1 MVNNYQVLKLKYK
14 ANNLKKPFKNG
25 IIYLMRLNKN
35 KGVLKMEKKRF
46 ILEQL
51 KSDHLEILSND
62 KLHIDAKNKAL
73 SSLMSQIE
81 RDYNFP
87 LVDAKFTQEQRESE
101 IYKLFFKISNS
112 RDFSD
117 SFYND

>member
-1 MVNNYQVLKLKYK
+1 MKPKYK

-35 KGVLKMEKKRF
+35 KGVLKMEKKKF

-51 KSDHLEILSND
+51 KSDYQEILSNK
-62 KLHIDAKNKAL
+62 KLHIDVKNRAL

-81 RDYNFP
+81 WEFNLP
-87 LVDAKFTQEQRESE
+87 LESSKLTEEQRTSE
-101 IYKLFFKISNS
+101 ELKLYIEISSS
-112 RDFSD
+112 RDFAD
-117 SFYND
+117 PWYNE

>member
-1 MVNNYQVLKLKYK
+1 
-14 ANNLKKPFKNG
+14 
-25 IIYLMRLNKN
+25 MRTVEELELELNK
-35 KGVLKMEKKRF
+35 
-46 ILEQL
+46 IL
-51 KSDHLEILSND
+51 KSKS
-62 KLHIDAKNKAL
+62 HIDTKNKAL

>member
-1 MVNNYQVLKLKYK
+1 MKTVEELELELRN
-14 ANNLKKPFKNG
+14 
-25 IIYLMRLNKN
+25 
-35 KGVLKMEKKRF
+35 
-46 ILEQL
+46 ILA
-51 KSDHLEILSND
+51 SNS
-62 KLHIDAKNKAL
+62 HIDTKNKAL

-87 LVDAKFTQEQRESE
+87 LVDAKLSQEERESE
-101 IYKLFFKISNS
+101 IYKLYIEISNS

>member
-1 MVNNYQVLKLKYK
+1 MIKLEELRNNYQE
-14 ANNLKKPFKNG
+14 
-25 IIYLMRLNKN
+25 II
-35 KGVLKMEKKRF
+35 
-46 ILEQL
+46 
-51 KSDHLEILSND
+51 SND

-81 RDYNFP
+81 RDYNFH

>member
-1 MVNNYQVLKLKYK
+1 MRTLEELRNNYQE
-14 ANNLKKPFKNG
+14 
-25 IIYLMRLNKN
+25 II
-35 KGVLKMEKKRF
+35 
-46 ILEQL
+46 
-51 KSDHLEILSND
+51 SND

-73 SSLMSQIE
+73 SNIMSEIE

>member
-1 MVNNYQVLKLKYK
+1 
-14 ANNLKKPFKNG
+14 
-25 IIYLMRLNKN
+25 MRT
-35 KGVLKMEKKRF
+35 VE
-46 ILEQL
+46 E
-51 KSDHLEILSND
+51 LEIDLKNILASD
-62 KLHIDAKNKAL
+62 RHIDAKNKAL

>member
-1 MVNNYQVLKLKYK
+1 
-14 ANNLKKPFKNG
+14 
-25 IIYLMRLNKN
+25 
-35 KGVLKMEKKRF
+35 MEKKRF

-51 KSDHLEILSND
+51 KSDYLEILSNK
-62 KLHIDAKNKAL
+62 KLHIDVKNRAL

-81 RDYNFP
+81 RDYNLP
-87 LVDAKFTQEQRESE
+87 LESSKLTEEQKTSE
-101 IYKLFFKISNS
+101 ELKLYIKISNS